1 MATGA
6 AMSAPDPGNS
16 ELMNYLVRMVV
27 PMRREF
33 GRQLDV
39 RHFLHDLAYARDVIQ
54 QALTSQDARLLQYA
68 KYVEEHHLGP
78 RNASNAPARADKAEK
93 AAAASTK
100 ATDETVEVPLGAS
113 PTAAGEADPD
123 TRLFPTNGNAA
134 ASSPSAAAPRRD

>member
-6 AMSAPDPGNS
+6 AMSAPDPGSNS

-39 RHFLHDLAYARDVIQ
+39 RHFLHDLEYAREVIQ

-78 RNASNAPARADKAEK
+78 RNASNSGPAPAKAGKTTEK
-93 AAAASTK
+93 QAAPTAA
-100 ATDETVEVPLGAS
+100 ETIEVPLSAN
-113 PTAAGEADPD
+113 PTAEEMRERVLRKYTSGL
-123 TRLFPTNGNAA
+123 R
-134 ASSPSAAAPRRD
+134 

>member
-39 RHFLHDLAYARDVIQ
+39 RHFLHDLEYAREVIQ

-68 KYVEEHHLGP
+68 KYVAEHHLGP
-78 RNASNAPARADKAEK
+78 RNASNAGAPKADKTADKTADRAAVPAPAE
-93 AAAASTK
+93 TI
-100 ATDETVEVPLGAS
+100 EVPLSAN
-113 PTAAGEADPD
+113 PTAEEMRERVLRKYTSGL
-123 TRLFPTNGNAA
+123 R
-134 ASSPSAAAPRRD
+134 